1 MLYAC
6 LVIYIYILVHSFHF
20 SILQITVEEFPISFE
35 LIEEMCSYYE
45 RKKIWFLSSC
55 SWKLTAFISFLIISK
70 WWGTSVLL
78 EHFYVSDAF
87 LELHVDFK
95 LVVMST
101 LSQFLKILHFN
112 ILSNCRTF
120 SIQHMSPV
128 NLHPIFFF
136 SSNTC
141 FIGMLLIYF
150 LKLYVHDCIFDT
162 PTSCNIR
169 EIKFVFNP
177 VNYYV
182 NIYGRL

>member
-1 MLYAC
+1 MSCNLHLYFGS
-6 LVIYIYILVHSFHF
+6 LFSFFHF
-20 SILQITVEEFPISFE
+20 TDNCRRLQEFPISFE
-35 LIEEMCSYYE
+35 LIEEKCSYYE

-136 SSNTC
+136 LVQIHVSLGC
-141 FIGMLLIYF
+141 F
-150 LKLYVHDCIFDT
+150 
-162 PTSCNIR
+162 
-169 EIKFVFNP
+169 
-177 VNYYV
+177 
-182 NIYGRL
+182 

>member
-136 SSNTC
+136 LVQIHVSLGC
-141 FIGMLLIYF
+141 F
-150 LKLYVHDCIFDT
+150 
-162 PTSCNIR
+162 
-169 EIKFVFNP
+169 
-177 VNYYV
+177 
-182 NIYGRL
+182 